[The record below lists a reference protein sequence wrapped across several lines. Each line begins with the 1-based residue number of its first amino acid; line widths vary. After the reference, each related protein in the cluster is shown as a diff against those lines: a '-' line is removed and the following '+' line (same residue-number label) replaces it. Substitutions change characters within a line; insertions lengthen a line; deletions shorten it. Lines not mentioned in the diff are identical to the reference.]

1 MTITKE
7 LKYKFL
13 SKYQEES
20 SKIIQ
25 LRIIN
30 ETEKQMYLIHRALKQ
45 QLKNNRNKNAHSK
58 TRSEVRGGG
67 KKPWKQKG
75 TGRARA
81 GSSRSPLWKGGGII
95 FGPRKKTYKSKI
107 NKKEKRLAINTILA
121 NKFTNTIIT
130 NNILDN
136 IITPNTKTAISE
148 IKRLGVKIK
157 KQQKLLLIVDKK
169 TKLLY
174 LSFRNI
180 HNLELIEV
188 HSVNVLSLLKADTII
203 ITDCALKQINNTT
216 F

>member
-1 MTITKE
+1 MSITKE
-7 LKYKFL
+7 LKYTF
-13 SKYQEES
+13 SSNDQEEN

-25 LRIIN
+25 LKIIN
-30 ETEKQMYLIHRALKQ
+30 EHQEQMYLIHRALKQ
-45 QLKNNRNKNAHSK
+45 QLKNNRIRNAHSK

-95 FGPRKKTYKSKI
+95 FGPRKKLYTSKI
-107 NKKEKRLAINTILA
+107 NKKEKRLAINTLLA
-121 NKFTNTIIT
+121 NKFTSTIIT
-130 NNILDN
+130 HQILDD

-148 IKRLGVKIK
+148 IKKLGVTIQ
-157 KQQKLLLIVDKK
+157 KQQRILVIVYKK
-169 TKLLY
+169 TQLLY

-180 HNLELIEV
+180 YNLEIIEV
-188 HSVNVLSLLKADTII
+188 HSINIISLLKADKII
-203 ITDCALKQINNTT
+203 ITSCALEQINKRN